1 MGKDSSVVAAI
12 AIGFISFLGWAY
24 LEGNQADRQAE
35 QNQILRQQNEQLLRE
50 NTEITGRY
58 LELQK
63 EHEGFKDGVVYG
75 GR

>member
-1 MGKDSSVVAAI
+1 MKQDSSLVAAI
-12 AIGFISFLGWAY
+12 AIGFVTFLGWAY

-50 NTEITGRY
+50 NTDITGRL

-75 GR
+75 R

>member
-1 MGKDSSVVAAI
+1 MKLDSSVVAAI
-12 AIGFISFLGWAY
+12 AIGFITFLGWAY

-35 QNQILRQQNEQLLRE
+35 QNQILRQQNEELLQK
-50 NTEITGRY
+50 NTEITVRL

-75 GR
+75 R